1 MNFDHVGKAYLCL
14 FQVATFKGWIQIM
27 NDAIDS
33 RDVSLRL
40 KPCLQCYNYGLLF
53 QLDLQPIRETNI
65 YMYLYF
71 VFFIIFGSFFTL
83 NLFIGVIIDNFNEQ
97 KKKAG
102 GSLEMFMTEDQK
114 KYYNA
119 MKKMGSKK
127 PMKAIPR
134 PRVSSRIFYF
144 LKSIRVVTNYL
155 GILPTPNC
163 TVIDNLIATI
173 RTVYICKDEIQAQI
187 HETQKFPRIK
197 TLRSSLCRMPKSRI
211 FRIDL
216 FNILNN
222 YCSTKPCLFQFFKI
236 PKGKSDFKWR

>member
-33 RDVSLRL
+33 REEG
-40 KPCLQCYNYGLLF
+40 K
-53 QLDLQPIRETNI
+53 QPIRETNI

-127 PMKAIPR
+127 PLKAIPR
-134 PRVSSRIFYF
+134 PKV
-144 LKSIRVVTNYL
+144 L
-155 GILPTPNC
+155 
-163 TVIDNLIATI
+163 
-173 RTVYICKDEIQAQI
+173 
-187 HETQKFPRIK
+187 
-197 TLRSSLCRMPKSRI
+197 
-211 FRIDL
+211 
-216 FNILNN
+216 
-222 YCSTKPCLFQFFKI
+222 
-236 PKGKSDFKWR
+236 